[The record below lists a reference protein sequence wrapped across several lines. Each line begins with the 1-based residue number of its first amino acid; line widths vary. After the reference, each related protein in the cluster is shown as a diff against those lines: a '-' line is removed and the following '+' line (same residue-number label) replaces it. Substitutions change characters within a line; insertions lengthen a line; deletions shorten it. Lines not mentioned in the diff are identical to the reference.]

1 MKTHKRD
8 KTDRA
13 YSLGYKAGIRGK
25 YTDNCPFFSAER
37 RGSWMH
43 GWREGH
49 HDFRSGYPDLQS
61 V

>member
-8 KTDRA
+8 KVHRA
-13 YSLGYKAGIRGK
+13 YRLGYKAGLRGK
-25 YTDNCPFFSAER
+25 YTDKCPFFSAER

-43 GWREGH
+43 GWRERHGE
-49 HDFRSGYPDLQS
+49 FRSGYLDLEA